1 MQMHIVASLALRG
14 PLMLCGSV
22 ERPNLHLSCLRKPCE
37 DRAQAA
43 RMLCDV
49 ICGDPTHLV
58 ASTARLGASTE
69 VPAAVVYCVSRA
81 EVKELS
87 VLMQADTRLK
97 GQVRA
102 ADCGHCS
109 GQVHV
114 RVQHTKTLAAR

>member
-1 MQMHIVASLALRG
+1 MTECNVQMHIAASLALRE

-43 RMLCDV
+43 RMLADV
-49 ICGDPTHLV
+49 ICGDPSPLV
-58 ASTARLGASTE
+58 PSAARLGATGE

-87 VLMQADTRLK
+87 ALMQADPRLK
-97 GQVRA
+97 GQVRPARHGLCA
-102 ADCGHCS
+102 A
-109 GQVHV
+109 
-114 RVQHTKTLAAR
+114 QHTEICSV